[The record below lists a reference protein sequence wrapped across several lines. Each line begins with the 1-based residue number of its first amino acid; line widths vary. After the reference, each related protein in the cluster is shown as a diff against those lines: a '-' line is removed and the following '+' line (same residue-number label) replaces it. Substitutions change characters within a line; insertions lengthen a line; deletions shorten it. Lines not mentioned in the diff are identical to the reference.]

1 MNWTKLTL
9 LSGVALAVIAVP
21 AATAQRNAS
30 QRSEGRGGGPSMR
43 QSPAMGG
50 GARSFQGRSGNFR
63 GAENRGNFRGDG
75 NRGNWRGGGNRGN
88 WRGGDGNRW
97 GNHRHGH
104 HRHHR
109 HYRPRF
115 YGYYGGFGYPY
126 GYGFGSS
133 YYGYP
138 YYGASMS
145 LYYNGYNSGRVYE
158 GRSAGGSLISQVQ
171 QELANAGYYQGAIDG
186 VIGNGTRSAIRRY
199 ERENGLRVDGRI
211 DDRLLSS
218 MGLS

>member
-1 MNWTKLTL
+1 
-9 LSGVALAVIAVP
+9 
-21 AATAQRNAS
+21 
-30 QRSEGRGGGPSMR
+30 MR

-63 GAENRGNFRGDG
+63 GGENR
-75 NRGNWRGGGNRGN
+75 GNRGN

-97 GNHRHGH
+97 GNHRHGHHRHGH

-138 YYGASMS
+138 YYGASAS

-158 GRSAGGSLISQVQ
+158 GRSAGGSLIAQVQ